1 MSTATATDS
10 TEQVYAEE
18 IGSAMMV
25 MNDAEFAIRCWET
38 GDQTEPQ
45 RRRLTQ
51 WAGSLFVAVD
61 VLQMNGRHSLAKKAS
76 DMIQEIGRLAHS

>member
-1 MSTATATDS
+1 MSTATVE
-10 TEQVYAEE
+10 TEQVYVEE
-18 IGSAMMV
+18 IASALVV
-25 MNDAEFAIRCWET
+25 MQDARFAMQCWEK

-51 WAGSLFVAVD
+51 WAGSLFIAVD
-61 VLQMNGRHSLAKKAS
+61 VLQMNGKHYLAQKAS

>member
-1 MSTATATDS
+1 MATATV
-10 TEQVYAEE
+10 TNTAEAVYAEE
-18 IGSAMMV
+18 IGSALVV
-25 MNDAEFAIRCWET
+25 MQDARFAMRCWEN

-61 VLQMNGRHSLAKKAS
+61 VLQMNGKHYLAQIAS

>member
-1 MSTATATDS
+1 MATATV

-18 IGSAMMV
+18 IGSALVV
-25 MNDAEFAIRCWET
+25 MQDAAFAIRCWKV

-61 VLQMNGRHSLAKKAS
+61 VLQMNGKHYLAQKAS
-76 DMIQEIGRLAHS
+76 DMILEIGRLAHS